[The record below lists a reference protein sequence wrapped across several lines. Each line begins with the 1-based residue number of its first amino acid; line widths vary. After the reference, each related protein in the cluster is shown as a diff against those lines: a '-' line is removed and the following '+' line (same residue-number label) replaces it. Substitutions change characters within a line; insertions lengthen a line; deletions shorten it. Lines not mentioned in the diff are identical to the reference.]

1 MNKLGKRPLGNA
13 DTKFHASEPSGSE
26 EKDFIMYFYAFL
38 WFSGIVT
45 DFGPSTNYISED
57 FLIFFMYFYGLS
69 LGPPG
74 GRAIFKPGIF
84 I

>member
-1 MNKLGKRPLGNA
+1 
-13 DTKFHASEPSGSE
+13 
-26 EKDFIMYFYAFL
+26 MYFYAFL

-45 DFGPSTNYISED
+45 DFGPSTKYISED

-74 GRAIFKPGIF
+74 AGPSSNQGSSFEQTW
-84 I
+84 